1 MLAILFWVAV
11 GCIVHTYVLYPLLLV
26 ALDAVAQARSAWAY
40 LGGNERRHP
49 PAQIGLP
56 AVSVLIAAYNEAGC
70 IGLRIENLLAQ
81 NYPAGKPEI
90 PIGPHHSPHETDA
103 PV

>member
-70 IGLRIENLLAQ
+70 IGLRLENLLPQ
-81 NYPAGKPEI
+81 DYPAGKLEI
-90 PIGPHHSPHETDA
+90 LIRSGDSNDETH
-103 PV
+103 

>member
-56 AVSVLIAAYNEAGC
+56 AVSGLIAAYNEAGC
-70 IGLRIENLLAQ
+70 IGLRIQNLLAQ
-81 NYPAGKPEI
+81 DYPAGKLEI
-90 PIGPHHSPHETDA
+90 LLGSDDPSRETGP
-103 PV
+103 